1 LEDRG
6 DLRSQLLALLQG
18 GSDSIVAIAVGCAEG
33 TRTADGGKTAA
44 WYGHTDPGNGAKNQ
58 GSFSYQHEA
67 KSPEDADILQI
78 QKLTDVLLPQFLV
91 NVDAVNLPEKGMLQL
106 FLIACDV
113 YTQSELA
120 CTGRGGFLWHFR
132 SIPLK
137 TRVDLTVIDWRVE
150 SYFDLD
156 TLKLDAPGFGNNL
169 ERLKADQARRTE
181 AVMNVFLKSTI
192 VGVREAIA

>member
-44 WYGHTDPGNGAKNQ
+44 WYGHTDPGNGPKNQ

-78 QKLTDVLLPQFLV
+78 QKFTDDLLPQFL
-91 NVDAVNLPEKGMLQL
+91 ANLNPAHLPDKGIQQL

-150 SYFDLD
+150 SYFDPD
-156 TLKLDAPGFGNNL
+156 TLKLNAPGFGNSL

-181 AVMNVFLKSTI
+181 SVMNVFSKKI
-192 VGVREAIA
+192 R